1 MLYPQE
7 LLFGFKLGALGG
19 GTFAVRH
26 TLRFQ
31 PRLIRP
37 SLLLLRDL
45 VRLSLFELLALA
57 TLLLLDLLFL
67 SFADKACF

>member
-1 MLYPQE
+1 MLYPEE
-7 LLFGFKLGALGG
+7 LLFGFELGPLGG
-19 GTFAVRH
+19 STFTVRD

-31 PRLIRP
+31 PRLIRLA
-37 SLLLLRDL
+37 LLLLRDL

-67 SFADKACF
+67 SFADKACL